1 MLGMGTATLFA
12 VLAQVKVPGANGTT
26 PDPTAS
32 VQTALNNLTNL
43 DDACGTNPSWTCR
56 TVYDFASE
64 HGWSDP
70 ATWAGAAEWFVAK
83 PLTILL
89 IALLAILATR
99 IARKVIRRGMRR
111 MFDPEHQR
119 ARKVLRR
126 ATPLVL
132 QNTAEHSLRSEARMH
147 TLTTVFQSLASVAIW
162 FIAVIWMLQIVHIDL
177 APFVFSA
184 GVVGVALGFGA
195 QNIVRDFLAGTFIV
209 IEDQIGVGDI
219 VDLGGD
225 AKGTVE
231 QVTLR
236 ATRGRDVQ
244 GTLWHVPN
252 GQILRVAN
260 KSQEWARA
268 LLDVEV
274 DRSVDYEV
282 AAEVIRRVAE
292 ELSAEPDWMAEILS
306 APEVW
311 GIESFTEKGYAIRLV
326 IKTRPASQFGVMR
339 ELRIRLLAALTEAH
353 ITAPGGGRPELW
365 VHDGDAADARAAAT
379 SAQEDD
385 PQPQA
390 TDQPQ
395 VQATDEPTAAASTP
409 EEPAP
414 HSPPRPSAA
423 PPDHPPRGDP
433 TGAG

>member
-1 MLGMGTATLFA
+1 MIGIGVGTVFA
-12 VLAQVKVPGANGTT
+12 VLGQVTVPGAKGTT
-26 PDPTAS
+26 PDPATTVHS
-32 VQTALNNLTNL
+32 ALSNLANL

-56 TVYDFASE
+56 TVYDFASS
-64 HGWSDP
+64 HGWSSP

-89 IALLAILATR
+89 IVLIAIIVNR

-119 ARKVLRR
+119 ARKALRR

-132 QNTAEHSLRSEARMH
+132 QNTAEHSLRSDARMH

-162 FIAVIWMLQIVHIDL
+162 FIAVISMLQVVHIDL

-184 GVVGVALGFGA
+184 GVIGVALGFGA

-236 ATRGRDVQ
+236 ATRVRDVQ

-268 LLDVEV
+268 VLDIEV
-274 DRSVDYEV
+274 DRSVDYEA

-292 ELSAEPDWMAEILS
+292 ALSAEPDWMAEILS

-365 VHDGDAADARAAAT
+365 VHDGDAAVAPDSQPSEPEPPSKAPDLGAVEAANEA
-379 SAQEDD
+379 
-385 PQPQA
+385 
-390 TDQPQ
+390 
-395 VQATDEPTAAASTP
+395 TAAAPTP
-409 EEPAP
+409 EESTPLT
-414 HSPPRPSAA
+414 PPQTSSA

-433 TGAG
+433 SGAG

>member
-1 MLGMGTATLFA
+1 MIGIGVGTVFAALG
-12 VLAQVKVPGANGTT
+12 QVTVPGAKGTT
-26 PDPTAS
+26 PDPATTVHS
-32 VQTALNNLTNL
+32 ALSNLANL

-56 TVYDFASE
+56 TVYDFASS
-64 HGWSDP
+64 HGWSSP

-89 IALLAILATR
+89 IVLIAIIVNR

-119 ARKVLRR
+119 ARKALRR

-132 QNTAEHSLRSEARMH
+132 QNTAEHSLRSDARMH

-162 FIAVIWMLQIVHIDL
+162 FIAVISMVQVVHIDL

-184 GVVGVALGFGA
+184 GVIGVALGFGA

-225 AKGTVE
+225 AKGTVD

-236 ATRGRDVQ
+236 ATRGRDEQ
-244 GTLWHVPN
+244 GTLRHVPN

-274 DRSVDYEV
+274 DRSVDYE
-282 AAEVIRRVAE
+282 AAADVIRRVAE
-292 ELSAEPDWMAEILS
+292 ALSAEPDWMAEILS

-311 GIESFTEKGYAIRLV
+311 GIESFTETGYAIRLV

-365 VHDGDAADARAAAT
+365 VHDGDAAVAPDSHPSEPEPPSKAPPLVAVEAAT
-379 SAQEDD
+379 EA
-385 PQPQA
+385 
-390 TDQPQ
+390 
-395 VQATDEPTAAASTP
+395 TAAAPTP
-409 EEPAP
+409 EESTPQT
-414 HSPPRPSAA
+414 PPQTSSA

-433 TGAG
+433 SGAG